1 MKLLVLGAS
10 GMLGH
15 KAWEV
20 FGREFETYGTLRSAP
35 FSSWFAESERVISG
49 VRAEDPQSLSNALS
63 RFRPDVVVNCIGVVK
78 QLAAAR
84 SAIPSITI
92 NALFPHQVA
101 ELAASADA
109 RMIQISTDCVFS
121 GRRGFY
127 NEDDLPDPIDL
138 YGRTKLLGETAY
150 DHTLTIRTSI
160 IGRELVGA
168 HGLLEWFLSQTGTVR
183 GYTDAVFSGVTT
195 ETLADMLVRVIAEH
209 PTLAGVWHV
218 AGERI
223 TKYDLLQQVA
233 RAYKHDVTIEADD
246 SVQIDRSLD
255 DTRFRAA
262 TGIPRPNWSEMLAQ
276 LTRDPTPYREMRAVT
291 C

>member
-1 MKLLVLGAS
+1 VKVLVLGAS

-15 KAWEV
+15 KVWSVLGA
-20 FGREFETYGTLRSAP
+20 RFETWGTVRNPTGLDVFQRT
-35 FSSWFAESERVISG
+35 ERVVAG
-49 VRAEDPQSLSNALS
+49 VRADEFGSVQNVVAEL
-63 RFRPDVVVNCIGVVK
+63 RPDVIVNCVGIVK
-78 QLAAAR
+78 QLAAGKA
-84 SAIPSITI
+84 AIPSITI
-92 NALFPHQVA
+92 NALFPHQLA
-101 ELAASADA
+101 ELAAATGA

-121 GRRGFY
+121 GRRGGY
-127 NEDDLPDPIDL
+127 VEDDEPDPIDL

-150 DHTLTIRTSI
+150 HDTLTIRTSI

-183 GYTDAVFSGVTT
+183 GYTNAVFSGVTT
-195 ETLADMLVRVIAEH
+195 QTLADTLGRVIADH
-209 PTLAGVWHV
+209 PTLAGLWHV

-223 TKYDLLQQVA
+223 TKYDLLQRIA
-233 RAYKHDVTIEADD
+233 CAYNHDLTIKPDD
-246 SVQIDRSLD
+246 SVRIDRSLD

-276 LTRDPTPYREMRAVT
+276 LARDPTPYGEIRAVA

>member
-1 MKLLVLGAS
+1 
-10 GMLGH
+10 MLGH

-20 FGREFETYGTLRSAP
+20 LGREFDTYGTLRSATL
-35 FSSWFAESERVISG
+35 SSWFGESQRLILG
-49 VRAEDPQSLSNALS
+49 VRAEDPRSLADAFS
-63 RFRPDVVVNCIGVVK
+63 RVRPDVVVNCIGVVK

-101 ELAASADA
+101 ELAAGADA

-160 IGRELVGA
+160 IGRELVGS
-168 HGLLEWFLSQTGTVR
+168 HGLLEWFLSQAGNVR
-183 GYTDAVFSGVTT
+183 GYTEAVFSGVTT
-195 ETLADMLVRVIAEH
+195 ETLADTLVRVIAEY
-209 PTLAGVWHV
+209 PSLAGIWHV

-223 TKYDLLQQVA
+223 AKYDLLQQVA
-233 RAYKHDVTIEADD
+233 RAYKHDVTISADD

-255 DTRFRAA
+255 DTRFRAE
-262 TGIPRPNWSEMLAQ
+262 TGIPRPNWSEMLEQ
-276 LTRDPTPYREMRAVT
+276 LTHDTTPYREMRAVT